1 MNRSA
6 VILQVEDDDNDVLLL
21 HYAFRTA
28 RISNLLQSVPNVPSA
43 IDYLTG
49 RGEFSDRTLFPF
61 PCLVLTDI
69 KLPGETGLELLQWI
83 RAQPALRGL
92 VVIMFTSSSSPAEI
106 YLAYELGANSFI
118 IKPAGTDKLVEL
130 VKSLHGYWIE
140 QNRFGSMRPPP
151 GPQHGAPD
159 SPG

>member
-21 HYAFRTA
+21 QYAFRTA
-28 RISNLLQSVPNVPSA
+28 RISNPLQSVPNVPRA
-43 IDYLTG
+43 IDYLNG

-61 PCLVLTDI
+61 PCLVLSDI

-83 RAQPALRGL
+83 RAQAALRGL
-92 VVIMFTSSSSPAEI
+92 VVIMLTSSASPAEI
-106 YLAYELGANSFI
+106 DLAYELGANSFI
-118 IKPAGTDKLVEL
+118 IKPAGADKLVEL

-140 QNRFGSMRPPP
+140 QNRFSSTLTSPGS
-151 GPQHGAPD
+151 QHGAPG